1 MVVEIR
7 AASAS
12 DEDRRALALVRRR
25 WTEEDDGG
33 PIDDP
38 TFEARAVDWIERN
51 QSHRLGWLAWDDD
64 VPVGMIVAIIFER
77 MPQPG
82 RDDSGWGYV
91 HHLVVLPSYRDQG
104 IGGRLLSAVVE
115 EAERRGWDRLLL
127 HPRERSIPFYE
138 RAGFVPGDMFLVRE
152 LRPTPRP

>member
-1 MVVEIR
+1 M
-7 AASAS
+7 AAT
-12 DEDRRALALVRRR
+12 DEDRRALALVRRG

-33 PIDDP
+33 AIDDP
-38 TFEARAVDWIERN
+38 GFEARAVAWIEDN
-51 QSHRLGWLAWDDD
+51 EAHRLAWLAWDDGT
-64 VPVGMIVAIIFER
+64 PIGMVVVIVFER

-82 RDDSGWGYV
+82 QADSGWGYV
-91 HHLVVLPSYRDQG
+91 HHLVVLPSHRDRG
-104 IGGRLLSAVVE
+104 IGAQLLDAVVD

-152 LRPTPRP
+152 LRPTSPP